1 MDFHHNVEFWI
12 FVMPLFLAQT
22 SSSSADNT
30 IALIFVALF
39 LGLFVWSLA
48 WVYNDA
54 ERRGK
59 SGCLVVL
66 IISFFGWPIS
76 LLFWLVFRPG

>member
-1 MDFHHNVEFWI
+1 MLLYH
-12 FVMPLFLAQT
+12 LLAQT

-30 IALIFVALF
+30 STIIGVIALISIALF
-39 LGLFVWSLA
+39 LGLLVWSLA
-48 WVYNDA
+48 WVYGDA

-66 IISFFGWPIS
+66 IIVLFGWPIS
-76 LLFWLVFRPG
+76 LLLWVVFRP

>member
-1 MDFHHNVEFWI
+1 MSFYH
-12 FVMPLFLAQT
+12 FLAQT
-22 SSSSADNT
+22 SSSTDNANT
-30 IALIFVALF
+30 IANGIAALIALIISALP
-39 LGLFVWSLA
+39 LGLLIWSLY

-66 IISFFGWPIS
+66 IIILFGWPVS
-76 LLFWLVFRPG
+76 FLLWFIFRP

>member
-1 MDFHHNVEFWI
+1 
-12 FVMPLFLAQT
+12 MPLFLAQT
-22 SSSSADNT
+22 SSSSVDNT

-39 LGLFVWSLA
+39 LGLLLGLFVWSLA

-66 IISFFGWPIS
+66 IILFFGWPIS
-76 LLFWLVFRPG
+76 LLLWLVFRPG